1 MAAKSTSPASRSQ
14 LSGTGVRRQAA
25 LENVVCALSSP
36 SQNIARPSI
45 SRGSAARTSGF
56 ARLRI
61 GIWYNLQLANMA
73 ATPAHRVSTGER
85 INVHEAPGRLQR
97 ELGSR
102 GIRLTRQRRVLLQV
116 METARRHLD
125 AGEILDRAQKIDS
138 NITRVTVYRTI
149 DLLKR
154 HGLIDELDLLH
165 LRGDRHF
172 YESHGPR
179 DHIHVACLRCG
190 KVREVE
196 SELYEELKQQI
207 ARDCS
212 IDITVSRTEIGGVCT
227 ECRKQEKQRA
237 TS

>member
-1 MAAKSTSPASRSQ
+1 MS
-14 LSGTGVRRQAA
+14 
-25 LENVVCALSSP
+25 
-36 SQNIARPSI
+36 
-45 SRGSAARTSGF
+45 
-56 ARLRI
+56 
-61 GIWYNLQLANMA
+61 

-85 INVHEAPGRLQR
+85 INVHEPPGHLQR
-97 ELGSR
+97 ELGAR

-125 AGEILDRAQKIDS
+125 AGEILERAQKIDPRV
-138 NITRVTVYRTI
+138 TRVTVYRTI

-179 DHIHVACLRCG
+179 DHIHVACIRCG
-190 KVREVE
+190 KVREFE

-207 ARDCS
+207 SRDCNIS
-212 IDITVSRTEIGGVCT
+212 ISVTRTEVGGICGD
-227 ECRKQEKQRA
+227 CQRSSKPRA
-237 TS
+237 SA